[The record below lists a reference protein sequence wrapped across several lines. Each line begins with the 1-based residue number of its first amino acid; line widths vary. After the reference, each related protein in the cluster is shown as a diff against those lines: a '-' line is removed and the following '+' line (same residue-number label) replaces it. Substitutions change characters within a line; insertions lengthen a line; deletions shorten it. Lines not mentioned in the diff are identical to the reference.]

1 MNLDAAREVY
11 QAARI
16 ERDAAAGA
24 GDPAFTSEE

>member
-1 MNLDAAREVY
+1 MNLGAAREVY

-24 GDPAFTSEE
+24 GDPSVTREG